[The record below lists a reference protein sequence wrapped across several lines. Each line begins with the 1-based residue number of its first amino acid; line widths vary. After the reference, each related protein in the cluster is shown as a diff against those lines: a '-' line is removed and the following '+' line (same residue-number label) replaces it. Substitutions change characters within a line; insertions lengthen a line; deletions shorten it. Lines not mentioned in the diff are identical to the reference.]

1 MMAKCPTTNGESE
14 ASRASEVLSLRMPER
29 ELGTIV
35 RLQVQRD
42 PLKEK
47 GVSYRPD
54 AILAVDEASLDLQGM
69 VGRHDGAWVIDA
81 HHSAHPRARGG
92 GRRALSIGF
101 AGHYDLMAERFGA
114 AELGCA
120 GENIIVD
127 TPGRITAADLAGE
140 VVIHTADGEV
150 IVTGARVAAPCAE
163 FTSWIKG
170 FDQVVPKQE
179 QFDDIEFLEHGTRGF
194 ILDVA
199 HLESPVVIRVGDR
212 ATVRT

>member
-1 MMAKCPTTNGESE
+1 
-14 ASRASEVLSLRMPER
+14 MPDR
-29 ELGTIV
+29 DLGTII

-47 GVSYRPD
+47 GVSYRPN
-54 AILAVDEASLDLQGM
+54 AILAVEEASLDLQGM
-69 VGRHDGAWVIDA
+69 VGRHDDAWVVDA

-101 AGHYDLMAERFGA
+101 TGHYELMAERFGA
-114 AELGCA
+114 AALGCA
-120 GENIIVD
+120 GENIIVE
-127 TPGRITAADLAGE
+127 TPGRITEADLAGD
-140 VVIHTADGEV
+140 VVIRTADGEV

-170 FDQVVPKQE
+170 LDHVLPQQDQAE
-179 QFDDIEFLEHGTRGF
+179 DIAFLDDGTRGF

-199 HLESPVVIRVGDR
+199 HLERPVTIRVGDR
-212 ATVRT
+212 VVVRS

>member
-1 MMAKCPTTNGESE
+1 MA
-14 ASRASEVLSLRMPER
+14 ER

-35 RLQVQRD
+35 RLQVQRE

-47 GVSYRPD
+47 GVSYSPD
-54 AILAVDEASLDLQGM
+54 PILAVDEATLDLQGM
-69 VGRHDGAWVIDA
+69 LGRHEGTWIVDA

-127 TPGRITAADLAGE
+127 TAGRTTTADLRGE
-140 VVIHTADGEV
+140 VVVHTADGEV
-150 IVTGARVAAPCAE
+150 VLRGARVAAPCAE
-163 FTSWIKG
+163 FTSWIRG
-170 FDQVVPKQE
+170 LEEVLPKTE
-179 QFDDIEFLEHGTRGF
+179 QPDDIEFLEHGTRGF
-194 ILDVA
+194 ILDVS
-199 HLESPVVIRVGDR
+199 HLERPVTIRVGDR
-212 ATVRT
+212 VSVRT